1 MAIKLRDI
9 WAIEKPSDYKVHFA
23 RHNRHEEPLEV
34 WLRNPTDW
42 KKWQEYRPA
51 RDEFNRP
58 LIFSLMRFYHE
69 PDVWLFGGVFRVLAR
84 REDAYEVELT
94 KQGDCFIGCLKLR
107 SVYRNRNARPRLEDQ
122 YDQFEVH
129 EILRAPYTG
138 RPFPGH
144 ENIDLSFEELE
155 TLNRTGRD
163 DWKVALENIKGVY
176 LITDEKSGRLYVGS
190 ACGEYGV
197 WSRWANYLETGHGG
211 NVELRRLA
219 EDDGLDYCRKNFR
232 FSLLEHHPLRVQD
245 ETVQSREAYW
255 KRILQ
260 TRGDR
265 GLNRN

>member
-176 LITDEKSGRLYVGS
+176 LITDENLAAYTLAPRAANTGSGRVGRTILRLGTVAMLS
-190 ACGEYGV
+190 SEDLRKTMAWTTAVRTSVSHC
-197 WSRWANYLETGHGG
+197 WSITLFGCKTRLFK
-211 NVELRRLA
+211 VERHIGSESYRPA
-219 EDDGLDYCRKNFR
+219 
-232 FSLLEHHPLRVQD
+232 V
-245 ETVQSREAYW
+245 
-255 KRILQ
+255 I
-260 TRGDR
+260 GD
-265 GLNRN
+265 